1 METIKML
8 LSRLAIL
15 IGVFSVFTGM
25 MAATDNS
32 ASSISI
38 VIGGGLF
45 MALGITFVILERN

>member
-1 METIKML
+1 ML